1 MKARK
6 LAISTAAVAL
16 CAGAISAAVILEPVD
31 YSIIPVPFSRIHRSL
46 SSGDINLPKAI
57 EIAQEATG
65 GVAGSAVADFSGD
78 KVQFT
83 VDAYTAE
90 KGWTVTI
97 NADGSVKDKTELS
110 NLPGDAVTGD
120 WTVTDSGLRYYDL
133 KVGEGAQ
140 PSGPTAQVK
149 VHYTGWTVD
158 GKVFD
163 SSVERGEPI
172 TFPLNGVIKG
182 WTEGVQ
188 TMKVGGKRKL
198 IIPYTLAYGE
208 MGRPPIIPRKAT
220 LVFDV
225 ELLDVIEQ

>member
-46 SSGDINLPKAI
+46 TTGDINLPKAI

-65 GVAGSAVADFSGD
+65 GVAGAAAADFSGE

-97 NADGSVKDKTELS
+97 NADGSVKDKTELN
-110 NLPGDAVTGD
+110 NLPGDPVTGD